1 MIIDQPPSFSAATTE
16 VGVEEVVIAP
26 DVNYVNPSEAI
37 ASITSELAKAHD
49 LIGHLEAKNTQLQ
62 STVIQLETKLA
73 TGTDFK
79 SSLSLQSTTRLGS

>member
-1 MIIDQPPSFSAATTE
+1 MIVDQPPSFSATTD

-49 LIGHLEAKNTQLQ
+49 LIGHLEAKNNQLQ

-73 TGTDFK
+73 TGTRF
-79 SSLSLQSTTRLGS
+79 